1 VSVPVATARGKRSPS
16 RRTHPGAYVDAAFL
30 NAPNQMSTRR
40 SPRARAAST
49 CASTVLK
56 SKVPSAGSTCAQ
68 LAAPITVR
76 MPMPASRSQI
86 GSMYSGLD
94 GLELCS

>member
-1 VSVPVATARGKRSPS
+1 VSVPAATARGKRLVS
-16 RRTHPGAYVDAAFL
+16 RRTHTGAYVDAAFL
-30 NAPNQMSTRR
+30 NAPNQIITRR
-40 SPRARAAST
+40 MPRDRACSI

-56 SKVPSAGSTCAQ
+56 SNVPSTGSTCAQ

-86 GSMYSGLD
+86 GSR
-94 GLELCS
+94 